1 MGKTVKLKEIGE
13 VKELWSPPS
22 ITHKRKERYLTVSAK
37 PVGVSLG
44 TLAEGI
50 KSEIKNIEK
59 PQDVI
64 INIGGTYENQ
74 QESQQDLMLLMLL
87 SLALVFIV
95 MASQFE
101 SFAKPF
107 IIMLSTLFGFSG
119 VFIALFITG
128 TELNMISGL
137 GAILLIGIVV
147 KNGIVLVDYINLMR
161 DRGIEVTEAIAIS
174 GKSRLRPV
182 LMTAATTILGML
194 PMALSTSEGSE
205 VWRPMGIAVI
215 GGLTFST
222 IVTLIIVPVAYAIM
236 ARHGERD
243 KQKAIIKQ
251 FSFID

>member
-1 MGKTVKLKEIGE
+1 MAI
-13 VKELWSPPS
+13 
-22 ITHKRKERYLTVSAK
+22 
-37 PVGVSLG
+37 
-44 TLAEGI
+44 GI
-50 KSEIKNIEK
+50 KGALKQIDK

-64 INIGGTYENQ
+64 INVGGTYEDQ
-74 QESQQDLMLLMLL
+74 EESQQDLGLLMLL

-101 SFAKPF
+101 SFSKPF
-107 IIMLSTLFGFSG
+107 VIMLSTFFGFSG

-128 TELNMISGL
+128 TEFNMISGL

-161 DRGIEVTEAIAIS
+161 DRGIELNEAIAIS

-182 LMTAATTILGML
+182 IMTAATTILGMV

-243 KQKAIIKQ
+243 KQKALRKQ
-251 FSFID
+251 FSFLD